1 MDYLR
6 QWLLSVV
13 SCAFFVSLVDQ
24 LTPNGAVRQ
33 LVRFGGGLVLLL
45 CLLRPLG
52 AAELTELLPEIE
64 PLSDERAALETQY
77 REESDHALAT
87 VIAERTGA
95 YIEDK
100 ARALGLHVAAEVSVR
115 EIDGTLRPDSA
126 VLYGA
131 ESEVLAEILENELG
145 IARDRQEWRATE

>member
-13 SCAFFVSLVDQ
+13 SCAFLVSLVDQ
-24 LTPNGAVRQ
+24 LTPEGTVRQ

-52 AAELTELLPEIE
+52 AAELSELLPAIE
-64 PLSDERAALETQY
+64 PLSDERTALEAQY
-77 REESDHALAT
+77 REEGDRALAA

-100 ARALGLHVAAEVSVR
+100 ARALGLRVTAKVGVR
-115 EIDGTLRPDSA
+115 EIDGTLRPTSA
-126 VLYGA
+126 VLYGEENA
-131 ESEVLAEILENELG
+131 ALAEILEKELG
-145 IARDRQEWRATE
+145 IARERQEWRAAE